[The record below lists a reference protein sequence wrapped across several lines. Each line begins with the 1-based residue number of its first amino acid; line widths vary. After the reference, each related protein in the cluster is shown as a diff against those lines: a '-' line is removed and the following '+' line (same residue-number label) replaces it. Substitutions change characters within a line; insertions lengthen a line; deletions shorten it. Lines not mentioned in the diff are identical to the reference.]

1 MRGCDRHQPPSAG
14 VRRWLSVTTCTIW
27 RPISWPFLEPEQVG
41 HVHLHAGAFQTPP
54 SPRARVVSYG
64 VTQGGVPRA
73 TNCGKRRVNVAQ
85 LGIMRDVN
93 GHAIISCMWRRRV
106 GKKVG
111 MRRDEEPT
119 FLANHYAAYC
129 PGSDTPPSGAVVRGE
144 LTTVRPRHSARGA
157 GTKDETSRSWSSR
170 SNEGMSLECQSFVN
184 KNPGYP
190 PVTAILK
197 IRRIRNPNDAPHRNR
212 HHSRPTD
219 SPTTTSRA
227 AS

>member
-1 MRGCDRHQPPSAG
+1 MQGHPECLHRGEFGP
-14 VRRWLSVTTCTIW
+14 
-27 RPISWPFLEPEQVG
+27 
-41 HVHLHAGAFQTPP
+41 
-54 SPRARVVSYG
+54 YG
-64 VTQGGVPRA
+64 MAQGRVPRA

-129 PGSDTPPSGAVVRGE
+129 PGSDTPSSGAVVRGE
-144 LTTVRPRHSARGA
+144 LTTVRLRHSARGA
-157 GTKDETSRSWSSR
+157 GTKDETSRSRSSR
-170 SNEGMSLECQSFVN
+170 SNEGRSLEYQSFVN

-190 PVTAILK
+190 PVTAVLK
-197 IRRIRNPNDAPHRNR
+197 IRRIRNPNDAPKSSPIRSHRQSHRNK
-212 HHSRPTD
+212 SSGIP
-219 SPTTTSRA
+219 SCPSTTIGRGVEDAMSSQNSGHA
-227 AS
+227 KCI